1 MAFTTEKM
9 VGNTDEKIQDLRN
22 TEVWATLMDNVDDEC
37 RDLLD
42 NPSFSLENV
51 QYMSSLP
58 KSCVSALSSNVALMM
73 QEAVEKS
80 LTEELIKFY
89 TSVNQPDKEMHIA
102 KLVQKYGKTT
112 KQKKRLY
119 DKLNKKYPGK
129 ISIALKKMLVLPKAG
144 GTKKKT
150 KKKTMNQAETTLENV
165 FDGVQT
171 PMDMLRNL
179 AGISKEC
186 MDQLR
191 ASQDEGKNY
200 AFSAECRAE
209 LTRAEEMVGETKKV
223 DGKKDL

>member
-1 MAFTTEKM
+1 MNQLSNFLSKLLLLFFLLSQALLMAFTTEKM

-42 NPSFSLENV
+42 NPSFSLANV

-129 ISIALKKMLVLPKAG
+129 I
-144 GTKKKT
+144 
-150 KKKTMNQAETTLENV
+150 
-165 FDGVQT
+165 
-171 PMDMLRNL
+171 
-179 AGISKEC
+179 
-186 MDQLR
+186 
-191 ASQDEGKNY
+191 
-200 AFSAECRAE
+200 
-209 LTRAEEMVGETKKV
+209 
-223 DGKKDL
+223 